1 MHLHFFSF
9 EYFMLIFWY
18 LSPSPDSSHP
28 DSSLPFSFPQYFI
41 VSVSPL
47 PSPTSL
53 SYECSLC
60 WPITVVCVAC
70 LWVRGQPW
78 IYQLSFPSKKQA
90 FSLPVAVKGQSQL
103 GVDFLPTTSPPWW
116 DFVCFD
122 RVQFLCMHSQFV
134 SSFVLLSSCI
144 WNRLFSWSYSSTLVL
159 TNFLA
164 PIPLR
169 SMSREGGLWYRI
181 PI

>member
-1 MHLHFFSF
+1 MRKDDCLTSPKPFLQGTRSECKCVMHLHFFSF

-78 IYQLSFPSKKQA
+78 IYQLSFPSKKTGF
-90 FSLPVAVKGQSQL
+90 FSSCSSQGTKSARGGLPAY
-103 GVDFLPTTSPPWW
+103 
-116 DFVCFD
+116 
-122 RVQFLCMHSQFV
+122 H
-134 SSFVLLSSCI
+134 LSSMMGFCM
-144 WNRLFSWSYSSTLVL
+144 L
-159 TNFLA
+159 
-164 PIPLR
+164 
-169 SMSREGGLWYRI
+169 
-181 PI
+181 